1 MVKIILHGCNG
12 RMGRVITN
20 LVEKDENV
28 EIVAGVD
35 VFQKIDN
42 EYPVFSSINEC
53 NVEADVIIDFANVS
67 AVDDLLEYSRNK
79 KVPVV
84 LCTTGLSKEQ
94 VEKIDEV
101 AKEVAIVY
109 SANMSLGINT
119 LFKIL
124 SSISSLLSDAGF
136 DIEIVE
142 KHHNQKLD
150 APSGTALA
158 LADVINK
165 ELNGELE
172 YVYNRSDVRQKRGK
186 KELGISA
193 VRGGTIVGEHE
204 IIFAGEE
211 EVIEIKHTAY
221 SRNVF
226 AKGAIEAAKF
236 LKNKEPKK
244 YTMRDVVK

>member
-94 VEKIDEV
+94 VEKIDV
-101 AKEVAIVY
+101 TAK
-109 SANMSLGINT
+109 
-119 LFKIL
+119 
-124 SSISSLLSDAGF
+124 
-136 DIEIVE
+136 
-142 KHHNQKLD
+142 
-150 APSGTALA
+150 
-158 LADVINK
+158 
-165 ELNGELE
+165 
-172 YVYNRSDVRQKRGK
+172 
-186 KELGISA
+186 
-193 VRGGTIVGEHE
+193 
-204 IIFAGEE
+204 
-211 EVIEIKHTAY
+211 
-221 SRNVF
+221 
-226 AKGAIEAAKF
+226 
-236 LKNKEPKK
+236 
-244 YTMRDVVK
+244 